1 MLSPFQASRLRKHA
15 DYGLVYNASRKHRSR
30 TLSFFYRERLGE
42 AAASPE
48 VQAPRFGLTTPRAL
62 GPAVLRNRVKRRLR
76 AVAHPRMH
84 LLPPGVDLIL
94 HPRPEAA
101 TLAFSALVSEIETVF
116 RTVAARV
123 ASHADNTPLPRGPR
137 PPKRKP
143 SKPAKPKL

>member
-30 TLSFFYRERLGE
+30 TLSFFYRERPGE
-42 AAASPE
+42 S
-48 VQAPRFGLTTPRAL
+48 APRFGLTTPRAL
-62 GPAVLRNRVKRRLR
+62 GPAVLRNRIKRRLR
-76 AVAHPRMH
+76 AIAHPRMH
-84 LLPPGVDLIL
+84 LLPPGTDLIL

-137 PPKRKP
+137 PPKRKQ
-143 SKPAKPKL
+143 SKPPRPQP